1 MPEIDRPFDA
11 ADDDHESVEGRY
23 EGDEWVTDV
32 WGRRVNM
39 RKDWCGLTALDEDGN
54 PVPREQHE
62 IPDRLLP

>member
-11 ADDDHESVEGRY
+11 AADDHESVEGRY

-32 WGRRVNM
+32 WGNRRNL

-54 PVPREQHE
+54 PVPR
-62 IPDRLLP
+62 PPTRLPRA